1 VRNSPLDQL
10 ARLSARLI
18 LCAKGVCDQAQ
29 PVGVVMGILLGVDT
43 ALEKADREAIFGPLL
58 GSALKTIL
66 PNNEVKVK
74 VTDLVKEPVSLIDKN
89 FQEVKEL
96 NDIINRITE

>member
-1 VRNSPLDQL
+1 
-10 ARLSARLI
+10 
-18 LCAKGVCDQAQ
+18 
-29 PVGVVMGILLGVDT
+29 MGILLGVDT

-66 PNNEVKVK
+66 PNNEVKV
-74 VTDLVKEPVSLIDKN
+74 TDLVKEPVSLIDKN